1 MTGVL
6 KTDHVF
12 YHKTERETDLK
23 KEVNENKY
31 RWVDIIGNID
41 SKFVT
46 EADKSWESAAENKKT
61 TRGFFRIFEK
71 KRKGKKMKDAFLKA
85 AFEEYCLCE
94 DEKLPTDEELLEMF
108 PPNKKD

>member
-12 YHKTERETDLK
+12 YHKTERETDLR

-31 RWVDIIGNID
+31 RWVDIIGNVD
-41 SKFVT
+41 SKLVT
-46 EADKSWESAAENKKT
+46 EADKSWESAADN
-61 TRGFFRIFEK
+61 EK
-71 KRKGKKMKDAFLKA
+71 QAVVSSVSLRKGREKRDAEDAFLKA

>member
-12 YHKTERETDLK
+12 YHKTERETDLR

-46 EADKSWESAAENKKT
+46 EADKSWESAAENKK
-61 TRGFFRIFEK
+61 RPVVSFESLK
-71 KRKGKKMKDAFLKA
+71 KTKGR
-85 AFEEYCLCE
+85 E
-94 DEKLPTDEELLEMF
+94 DERRFSEGRV
-108 PPNKKD
+108 